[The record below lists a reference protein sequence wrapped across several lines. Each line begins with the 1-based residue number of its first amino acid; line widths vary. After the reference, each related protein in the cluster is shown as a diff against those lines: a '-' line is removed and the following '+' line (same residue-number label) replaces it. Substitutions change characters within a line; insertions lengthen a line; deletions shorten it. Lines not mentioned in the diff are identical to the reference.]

1 MHPRRDLRE
10 SFADVIR
17 SRQAQLAD
25 RLEDINAE
33 EALKELWPLAQNYL
47 SSQVFQRVDQAEK
60 TRDDAS
66 LRLPAGE
73 AGLWSELSF
82 RLRRPQGIL
91 TGTIDKL
98 LISLIAGGGF
108 EIEIIDFKTNR
119 IGITNAN
126 QDPAVRVEENIS
138 AATGAQTP
146 LSEDSAPA
154 TRLDSGAGKRTR
166 HQRSQFESSA
176 QQFVLNFS
184 ETVSGGRKISRCK

>member
-1 MHPRRDLRE
+1 MAVWNNAEAPEPPANLNATLKGAVIHRFCETYSRGDVPEERLKE

-60 TRDDAS
+60 THGDAPP
-66 LRLPAGE
+66 RLPAGE

-98 LISLIAGGGF
+98 LISPICRRRF
-108 EIEIIDFKTNR
+108 RD
-119 IGITNAN
+119 
-126 QDPAVRVEENIS
+126 
-138 AATGAQTP
+138 
-146 LSEDSAPA
+146 
-154 TRLDSGAGKRTR
+154 
-166 HQRSQFESSA
+166 
-176 QQFVLNFS
+176 
-184 ETVSGGRKISRCK
+184 